1 MFGPFEL
8 IGVAEPMFV
17 TGAIAA
23 TSAAIVTYTP
33 ADAARAPSGD
43 T

>member
-1 MFGPFEL
+1 MFWPFEL

-23 TSAAIVTYTP
+23 TSEAIVT
-33 ADAARAPSGD
+33 
-43 T
+43 